1 MNLLRLAC
9 GCVTV
14 FKVRRGR
21 AAEARGRDAH
31 EPDAGDGRL
40 PSTRLSNLHRE
51 REERILRG
59 KLLAAPRLIDGGS
72 GVAALYDA
80 PARVPVGQLLVG
92 CLRGASIVPLAY
104 GAKKVAEAHGSG
116 FFADVL
122 RRAAPDKRVQAEYP
136 VYYSAHTD
144 PGSRHMADL
153 FLASLE
159 RNGNGARVVPRE
171 ATVTTAQ
178 RTMAERF
185 GTKTTLV
192 ATALGAQ
199 PEGTYAAITELDVRF
214 FAGVPIAD
222 LVDDA
227 LERCGDGCDGVF
239 QREDDTSLHRNL
251 GFMVIKVDRRVKKL
265 FEHVGLA
272 AATSGRVPGR
282 EKRATF
288 PRPLSRPFPTRFG

>member
-1 MNLLRLAC
+1 MSSGAAFVPITRGDDGLAVVAAPVRAVLR
-9 GCVTV
+9 
-14 FKVRRGR
+14 
-21 AAEARGRDAH
+21 
-31 EPDAGDGRL
+31 GDGRL
-40 PSTRLSNLHRE
+40 DALVELLVR
-51 REERILRG
+51 LRG
-59 KLLAAPRLIDGGS
+59 SRGSEIAPINNAHRVELEALGEGEARLLRAARAAHGAVGLAA
-72 GVAALYDA
+72 
-80 PARVPVGQLLVG
+80 ARV
-92 CLRGASIVPLAY
+92 
-104 GAKKVAEAHGSG
+104 
-116 FFADVL
+116 
-122 RRAAPDKRVQAEYP
+122 
-136 VYYSAHTD
+136 
-144 PGSRHMADL
+144 
-153 FLASLE
+153 
-159 RNGNGARVVPRE
+159 
-171 ATVTTAQ
+171 
-178 RTMAERF
+178 
-185 GTKTTLV
+185 V

>member
-1 MNLLRLAC
+1 
-9 GCVTV
+9 
-14 FKVRRGR
+14 
-21 AAEARGRDAH
+21 
-31 EPDAGDGRL
+31 
-40 PSTRLSNLHRE
+40 
-51 REERILRG
+51 
-59 KLLAAPRLIDGGS
+59 
-72 GVAALYDA
+72 
-80 PARVPVGQLLVG
+80 
-92 CLRGASIVPLAY
+92 
-104 GAKKVAEAHGSG
+104 
-116 FFADVL
+116 
-122 RRAAPDKRVQAEYP
+122 
-136 VYYSAHTD
+136 
-144 PGSRHMADL
+144 
-153 FLASLE
+153 
-159 RNGNGARVVPRE
+159 
-171 ATVTTAQ
+171 
-178 RTMAERF
+178 MAERF

-214 FAGVPIAD
+214 FAGAPIAD